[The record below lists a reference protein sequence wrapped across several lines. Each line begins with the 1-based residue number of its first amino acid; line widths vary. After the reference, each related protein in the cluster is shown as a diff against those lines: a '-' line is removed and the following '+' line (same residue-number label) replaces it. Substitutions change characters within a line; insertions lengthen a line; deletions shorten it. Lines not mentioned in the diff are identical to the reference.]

1 MPKFTTSIAV
11 AKSQASGAQK
21 MALPTPFKPA
31 ISGATPTIVK
41 PNTSKPSIGNK
52 IKSGLSHAVNS
63 VEHGLESAAKGVEHG
78 VESAFHAVEK
88 GTKVVYH
95 DVVDAAKSVEKDAG
109 DILSSPVKFLRNN
122 LIIFGVIAIGGIYFV
137 SKANQPALSSLAANA
152 KFIPI

>member
-1 MPKFTTSIAV
+1 MPKFTSAIAT
-11 AKSQASGAQK
+11 AKSQATAAQK
-21 MALPTPFKPA
+21 TASSLPMKPSVA
-31 ISGATPTIVK
+31 GATPTIVK
-41 PNTSKPSIGNK
+41 PSTSKPSISNK

-95 DVVDAAKSVEKDAG
+95 DVVDAAKTLEKDAG

-122 LIIFGVIAIGGIYFV
+122 VIIFGIIAIGGIYFI